1 MQQKIKQEFKE
12 KIKQLL
18 QKPLMINKELI

>member
-12 KIKQLL
+12 KIQQLL
-18 QKPLMINKELI
+18 QKPLMIKKELI